1 MVHPTCHEGG
11 RGQQSSILGSQHY
24 CVQICRY
31 TDICTHMLVLLKE
44 NNQVCFQLNKG
55 LHQVHHGTL
64 FCPEQVFDMQTLR
77 LRGILEW
84 RDEVTS
90 GPDHSGSS
98 TSSEVMILIW
108 PAGEFKRLPRGT
120 TASEI
125 VHDQVR

>member
-1 MVHPTCHEGG
+1 MVHPTCHEQGG
-11 RGQQSSILGSQHY
+11 REQQCTALYHLGQSTLLYTYVSFVEREESS
-24 CVQICRY
+24 
-31 TDICTHMLVLLKE
+31 LLPVE
-44 NNQVCFQLNKG
+44 QRLASI
-55 LHQVHHGTL
+55 VHHGTQ
-64 FCPEQVFDMQTLR
+64 FCAEQVFDMQTLR